1 MFFKDIARYVT
12 EPKRVGPADAHSGS
26 DSGSEA
32 EYDAEGVGLTGD
44 LSFGDSSG
52 ADFAEGVGSEGVASQ
67 GARLA
72 PPAHSR

>member
-1 MFFKDIARYVT
+1 MCFKDIARSSLN
-12 EPKRVGPADAHSGS
+12 RSAWGPADAHSGS